1 MKYCKKALALLLTV
15 SILAGMLSV
24 NAFASSE
31 TYGGNYE
38 GYTYTCTATVTSS
51 TCRSKMTCKT
61 TTALRIDMT
70 VGYTNTDGDPATANF
85 LKRGN
90 SSVVLGK
97 VSADIK
103 SFNSNRSTF
112 RIGTTVVQT
121 IYVAV

>member
-38 GYTYTCTATVTSS
+38 GYTYTCTATVTPS
-51 TCRSKMTCKT
+51 TCTSKMTYKT
-61 TTALRIDMT
+61 TTALRIDLT
-70 VGYTNTDGDPATANF
+70 VGYINIYNTLGSTGF
-85 LKRGN
+85 TVRGK
-90 SSVVLGK
+90 SSVVFGEVPNELK
-97 VSADIK
+97 E
-103 SFNSNRSTF
+103 FRSNRSTF
-112 RIGTTVVQT
+112 KIGTTVVQT